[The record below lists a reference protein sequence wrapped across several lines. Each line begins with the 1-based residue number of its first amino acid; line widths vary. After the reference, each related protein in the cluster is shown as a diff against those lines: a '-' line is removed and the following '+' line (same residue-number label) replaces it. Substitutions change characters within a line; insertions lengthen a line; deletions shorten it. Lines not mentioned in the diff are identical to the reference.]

1 MKVLDE
7 LCDVLEDELEDIVK
21 SARNNGMSPDELVNA
36 YKAVD
41 IVKDI
46 TTIKAMKEAEYG
58 GYSRDGYS
66 GREYSNRMMPYY
78 SYDDDYSM
86 ARGRGANAMRDSRGR
101 YSRDDEKEH
110 LMKEMENMKRQLEQ
124 MQR

>member
-1 MKVLDE
+1 MKVLYE
-7 LCDVLEDELEDIVK
+7 LCDVLEEELDEIVK
-21 SARNNGMSPDELVNA
+21 SARANGMSPDELANA

-46 TTIKAMKEAEYG
+46 TTINAMKAAEHD
-58 GYSRDGYS
+58 GYSRDG
-66 GREYSNRMMPYY
+66 YSNRMMPYY
-78 SYDDDYSM
+78 ASYDDEYSM

-101 YSRDDEKEH
+101 YSRDDDKEH

-124 MQR
+124 MQG

>member
-1 MKVLDE
+1 MKVLYE
-7 LCDVLEDELEDIVK
+7 LCDVLEEELEDIVK
-21 SARNNGMSPDELVNA
+21 SARANGMSPDELANA

-46 TTIKAMKEAEYG
+46 TTINAMKEAERD
-58 GYSRDGYS
+58 GYSRDG
-66 GREYSNRMMPYY
+66 YSNRMMPYY
-78 SYDDDYSM
+78 ASYDDEYST

-101 YSRDDEKEH
+101 YSRDDDKEH

-124 MQR
+124 MQG

>member
-1 MKVLDE
+1 MKVLYE
-7 LCDVLEDELEDIVK
+7 LCDVLEEELEEIVK
-21 SARNNGMSPDELVNA
+21 SARANGMSPDELVNA

-46 TTIKAMKEAEYG
+46 ETIKAMKEADFS
-58 GYSRDGYS
+58 GYSKDGN
-66 GREYSNRMMPYY
+66 YSNRMMPYY
-78 SYDDDYSM
+78 ASYDDDYSM
-86 ARGRGANAMRDSRGR
+86 ARGRGSNAMRDGRGR

>member
-21 SARNNGMSPDELVNA
+21 SSRNNGMSPDELVNA

-41 IVKDI
+41 IIKDI
-46 TTIKAMKEAEYG
+46 TTIKAMKEAEYD
-58 GYSRDGYS
+58 GYSRNG
-66 GREYSNRMMPYY
+66 YSNRMMPYY
-78 SYDDDYSM
+78 GSYDEDYSM

-101 YSRDDEKEH
+101 YSRDDDKEH
-110 LMKEMENMKRQLEQ
+110 LMKEMEEMKRQLEQ

>member
-46 TTIKAMKEAEYG
+46 TTIKAMKEAEYD
-58 GYSRDGYS
+58 GYSREGYS
-66 GREYSNRMMPYY
+66 GRMMPYY
-78 SYDDDYSM
+78 GSYDEDYSM
-86 ARGRGANAMRDSRGR
+86 ARGRGSNAMRDNRGR

>member
-21 SARNNGMSPDELVNA
+21 SARSNGMSPDELVNA

-46 TTIKAMKEAEYG
+46 TTIKAMKEAEYE
-58 GYSRDGYS
+58 GYSRDN
-66 GREYSNRMMPYY
+66 YSNRMMPYY
-78 SYDDDYSM
+78 GSYDDYSM